1 MTWEDAMWAELE
13 AMTPLE
19 QHVACGEWITIMQ
32 QTLVP
37 ALAER
42 RRVKLLEAAES
53 MENDYWKVAEQIGSR
68 RHTVERLVNEARA
81 HLKQLEAH
89 RDAA

>member
-1 MTWEDAMWAELE
+1 VNWEDAMWAELDE
-13 AMTPLE
+13 LDPLQ

-37 ALAER
+37 ELSVR
-42 RRVKLLEAAES
+42 RRVKLLEACEKAGWDYWQVAES
-53 MENDYWKVAEQIGSR
+53 IGSR
-68 RHTVERLVNEARA
+68 RATVERLVNEARA
-81 HLKQLEAH
+81 HLRDREVH